1 MSKLK
6 LIHSGG
12 NAVSLN
18 PPTLGAP
25 ATADVA
31 LKLPTT
37 IGTAGQFLTVDG
49 SGNLV
54 WADPPGIT
62 HYDCWRLTTN
72 TTDEDRDPLGAVE
85 ALERAIDANG
95 DRSGFGTIGAPMT
108 ESSGIF
114 SFPVTGYWKV
124 EFQAAVHCAD
134 ANADID
140 TKIGVTTDGGTTWEP
155 LTRAE
160 GSAGNDGDFSTPQN
174 NYCSVVVDV
183 TNVSQVKVKMMVYNE
198 DAQAVI
204 LGDGDY
210 NRTCIMFTRLGAT

>member
-18 PPTLGAP
+18 PPTSAP

-31 LKLPTT
+31 LKLPTS

-85 ALERAIDANG
+85 SLERAIDANG
-95 DRSGFGTIGAPMT
+95 DRSGFGTLGDPMT

-114 SFPVTGYWKV
+114 TFPVTGIWKV
-124 EFQAAVHCAD
+124 EFQASVQCAQ

-140 TKIGVTTDGGTTWEP
+140 TKIGVTIDGGTTWEP

-160 GSAGNDGDFSTPQN
+160 GSNGNDDPHTVPQN
-174 NYCSVVVDV
+174 NYCSVVIDV
-183 TNVSQVKVKMMVYNE
+183 TNVSNVKVKMIVANE
-198 DAQAVI
+198 DADAVI